1 MFTVFFRNSTTTPS
15 QPGLG
20 QLVQAAL
27 AEAGAEWTDMEA
39 ELRLTDGAALY
50 LFGEDLSDGM
60 LAEYPVLTDTV
71 AEALYRIADRTS
83 AFIIG
88 DLFNPVALR
97 THSSVG
103 EVRAADMNVLGPDT
117 IGSPEQLYAAL
128 AELSPN
134 AEQQEPATQRKALPV
149 RKHQQ
154 PSSLFSRLFDLLFGK
169 PV

>member
-27 AEAGAEWTDMEA
+27 AEAGAEWTGREA

-50 LFGEDLSDGM
+50 LFGEDLNDGM
-60 LAEYPVLTDTV
+60 LAEYPVLTDAV

-88 DLFNPVALR
+88 DVFDPVALR

-103 EVRAADMNVLGPDT
+103 EVRAADMNVIGPDT
-117 IGSPEQLYAAL
+117 LDGPEQLHAVL

-134 AEQQEPATQRKALPV
+134 TAQQEVAPPRNILPARRTERP
-149 RKHQQ
+149 
-154 PSSLFSRLFDLLFGK
+154 PSLLSRLFDLLFGK